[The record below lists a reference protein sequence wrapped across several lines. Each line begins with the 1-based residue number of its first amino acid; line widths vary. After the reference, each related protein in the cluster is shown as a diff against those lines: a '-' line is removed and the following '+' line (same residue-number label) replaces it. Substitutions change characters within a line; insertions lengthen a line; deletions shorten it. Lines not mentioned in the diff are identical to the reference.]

1 MSSAGNVTRQHAE
14 WLNLVDASG
23 PFLSLP
29 VLVRAF
35 PQGLDL
41 VEPERRALLRQ
52 AFEEWQAAD
61 LRARPELHDAWFRFA
76 LREALGIESSDL
88 RRGQELPT
96 QLVFQEAGETLRP
109 TAALAPDPTR
119 PPALLIDLVPP
130 GQDLD
135 KYLVNRP
142 WKASPAERMR
152 MLLRATGVRVGLVT
166 NGADWMLV
174 DAPPGELASYATFA
188 ADDLWFEEPLVLRA
202 FTSLLTLRR
211 LVGVADDETLAAL
224 LTASA
229 RDQHEVTDQLG
240 RQVRS
245 AVEVLIQTID
255 RIDRDRQRQLLAGVD
270 ERRLYRAAV
279 TVMMRLVFLFAAEE
293 RGLLVPRSDELY
305 QDHYAASTLRDQLE
319 DLAGRHG
326 EEVLERRYDA
336 WCRLLALSRAIH
348 GGIAH
353 EDLRLPAYG
362 GSLFDPDQYP
372 FLEGRPQAPEGQTW
386 RDVPAAPLP
395 IDNRT
400 VLHLLRALQLLA
412 VPLPGGVTET
422 RRLSFY
428 GLSVEQ
434 IGHVYEGL
442 LDHTAVRATGPILGL
457 RGAKGADPEIA
468 LAELERLAPDP
479 KTLLERLRD
488 ATGRAP
494 DALKKVTGVRYTTP
508 TEELRLLLRACDN
521 DEALVARVAP
531 WAPLL
536 RRDTHQVPVVFT
548 TGSLYVTQGA
558 ERRTTGTHYT
568 PPELTEPIV
577 RHTLDPLCYVG
588 PAEGLPR
595 EQWQLR
601 PPGEILQLKVCDLA
615 MGSGA
620 FLAQACR
627 YLAARLLEGWE
638 AAERTSGGRLIK
650 TPEGELADGDPEEC
664 LVPRDPREREVYAK
678 RIIADRC
685 LFGVDKNPM
694 AVEMAKLSLWL
705 ETLKKN
711 APFTFLDHA
720 LRPGDSLLGLSS
732 AAQIEHFHIDPTRG
746 TQLYGDLFR
755 GLYDQL
761 GRDALARAIAK
772 RRELE
777 NIPVREIHD
786 VEHKQRLL
794 NEANAALAELATLAD
809 VITSSALHASR
820 LQGGSKDLLR
830 HGPTADS
837 DLVTHTFE
845 NPSLDGKLSLVL
857 ASLLEATGPR
867 GTPKAREQLF
877 VTLRELASLQLRK
890 DPDGAPRAPLHW
902 PLAFPEVLLRSDSH
916 GFDAIVGNP
925 PFQGGQKITGACG
938 TDYRDYL
945 VEHIAGGRRGSADL
959 CAYFFLR
966 AAVLTRTPGQIGL
979 VATNTIAQGDSRE
992 VGLDDLTANGVEI
1005 FRAVASEPWPGEA
1018 NLEVAYVWLRRGPWA
1033 GEHVLDGVG
1042 VPAISPALTKPGNV
1056 EGKPY
1061 RLKANEGKSFI
1072 GSYVHGM
1079 GFVLDPSEAQIII
1092 TRNQKNREVI
1102 FPYIN
1107 GEDLNS
1113 TVDQTPTRWVIN
1125 FRDWPLDRESA
1136 APNYTGPVAEDFGDC
1151 LAIVRARVKPDRD
1164 RLSQGDATARDR
1176 ARRWWQFA
1184 RQAKGLH
1191 ASIEN
1196 LERVLLRA
1204 LTGKYNTFAF
1214 APSGWVYDQTNP
1226 VIAFDD
1232 HGHWAL
1238 LNSSVHEIWALE
1250 FGPSLR
1256 ADPRYTP
1263 SDCFETF
1270 PFPRTVAE
1278 LSNIGAR
1285 YDADRRALMH
1295 ATQRGLTK
1303 SYNRFN
1309 DLKQQDA
1316 GIVKLRELHVEL
1328 DHAVARAYGWSDVNL
1343 DHGFHET
1350 KQGLRFTV
1358 SETARREL
1366 LDRLLALNHARYAE
1380 EVAAGL
1386 HKPGAKK
1393 ARPAAPDQPASP
1405 HANSSTTA
1413 SPARPRKRQAGP
1425 ETLDL
1430 FRPAP
1435 PVTLDLFAPQ
1445 PTTPPSAPAH
1455 LPQPVRAPAP
1465 TPPAK
1470 PARSAHN
1477 PNQHESPAPTRPDG
1491 TTPTDA
1497 ILAAL
1502 RTAGAP
1508 QTKAELLTATGIAPD
1523 QWEALIDHLLTSGL
1537 VDKKGKARGTRYRL
1551 TTP

>member
-52 AFEEWQAAD
+52 AFEEWQDAD

-372 FLEGRPQAPEGQTW
+372 FLEGRPQAPDGQTW

-479 KTLLERLRD
+479 KALQERLRD

-494 DALKKVTGVRYTTP
+494 DALKKATGVRYTTP

-577 RHTLDPLCYVG
+577 RHTLEPLCYVG

-638 AAERTSGGRLIK
+638 SAERTSGGRLIK
-650 TPEGELADGDPEEC
+650 TPEGDLADGDPEEC

-720 LRPGDSLLGLSS
+720 LQTGDSLLGLSS
-732 AAQIEHFHIDPTRG
+732 AEQIEHFHIDPARAGQIYDDMYRG
-746 TQLYGDLFR
+746 F
-755 GLYDQL
+755 YDQL
-761 GRDALARAIAK
+761 GRAALERARAR

-777 NIPVREIHD
+777 SIPVREIHD
-786 VEHKQRLL
+786 IEHKQRLL

-809 VITSSALHASR
+809 VITSAALHASR
-820 LQGGSKDLLR
+820 IQAGGKELLR
-830 HGPTADS
+830 HGPTSDS
-837 DLVTHTFE
+837 DVVTHTFE
-845 NPSLDGKLSLVL
+845 SPSLEGKLSLVL
-857 ASLLEATGPR
+857 ASLFEASGPDS
-867 GTPKAREQLF
+867 TPETREPLF
-877 VTLRELASLQLRK
+877 AALRK
-890 DPDGAPRAPLHW
+890 LATLQFRNDPDGSPRTPLHW
-902 PLAFPEVLLRSDSH
+902 PLAFPEVLLRDGSR

-925 PFQGGQKITGACG
+925 PFQGGQKITGASG

-966 AAVLTRTPGQIGL
+966 AAALARMPGQIGL

-992 VGLDDLTANGVEI
+992 VGLDQLTANGLEI
-1005 FRAVASEPWPGEA
+1005 FRAVASEPWPGLA
-1018 NLEVAYVWLRRGPWA
+1018 SLEVSHVWLRRGPWN
-1033 GEHVLDGVG
+1033 GERALDRVV
-1042 VPAISPALTKPGNV
+1042 VPEISPALTKPGV
-1056 EGKPY
+1056 VRGKPH
-1061 RLKANEGKSFI
+1061 RLVANEEKSFI
-1072 GSYVHGM
+1072 GSYVLGL
-1079 GFVLDPSEAQIII
+1079 GFVLSPTEAQALVKKDP
-1092 TRNQKNREVI
+1092 KNSNVL
-1102 FPYIN
+1102 FPYLN
-1107 GEDLNS
+1107 GDDLNS
-1113 TVDQTPTRWVIN
+1113 SIDQAPSRWVIN
-1125 FRDWPLDRESA
+1125 FRDWPLELSA
-1136 APNYTGPVAEDFGDC
+1136 SSGPTASDYPDC
-1151 LAIVRARVKPDRD
+1151 LSRVQNLVYPDRQKNNRD
-1164 RLSQGDATARDR
+1164 TYRIHWWHYAEKRPKLYRRLDSLSHTIVVAQVSKF
-1176 ARRWWQFA
+1176 QNFVLVPA
-1184 RQAKGLH
+1184 RQVFDQKL
-1191 ASIEN
+1191 
-1196 LERVLLRA
+1196 VV
-1204 LTGKYNTFAF
+1204 F
-1214 APSGWVYDQTNP
+1214 PSTDL
-1226 VIAFDD
+1226 AML
-1232 HGHWAL
+1232 AL
-1238 LNSSVHEIWALE
+1238 LQSTVHTLWILENGSSLE
-1250 FGPSLR
+1250 TRPV
-1256 ADPRYTP
+1256 YTP

-1270 PFPRTVAE
+1270 PFPNDTTT
-1278 LSNIGAR
+1278 LQCFGAQ
-1285 YDADRRALMH
+1285 YEALRRRVMEDSQL
-1295 ATQRGLTK
+1295 GLTK
-1303 SYNRFN
+1303 TYNRFH
-1309 DLKQQDA
+1309 DPKQQDP
-1316 GIVKLRELHVEL
+1316 GIAKLRELHVEM
-1328 DHAVARAYGWSDVNL
+1328 DRAVASAYGWSDLNL

-1358 SETARREL
+1358 SESARREL

-1393 ARPAAPDQPASP
+1393 ARPAAPDQPTASP
-1405 HANSSTTA
+1405 DANGSTTA
-1413 SPARPRKRQAGP
+1413 APSPARPRKRQAGP

-1435 PVTLDLFAPQ
+1435 PVTLDLVATQPPPAPPPQ
-1445 PTTPPSAPAH
+1445 PA
-1455 LPQPVRAPAP
+1455 RAPTP

-1470 PARSAHN
+1470 PARSTPN
-1477 PNQHESPAPTRPDG
+1477 PNPPEPPTSARPDG
-1491 TTPTDA
+1491 ATPTDA

-1502 RTAGAP
+1502 RTAGTP
-1508 QTKAELLTATGIAPD
+1508 QTKAELLTATGIAPE
-1523 QWEALIDHLLTSGL
+1523 QWEDLIDHLLTAGL

-1551 TTP
+1551 LDG